1 MPIGQINYAM
11 IQRTT
16 DVEAYKHQE
25 ESKPL
30 VDQQNIQ
37 TQMKQHEDAV
47 RHQVIKKEDSNKAD
61 NHADAKE
68 EGKGQY
74 VKRPVK
80 KKNANAKTADA
91 GKVVP
96 KADYGFDIK
105 I

>member
-16 DVEAYKHQE
+16 DVETFKHQE
-25 ESKPL
+25 EAKPI

-37 TQMKQHEDAV
+37 TQMKRHEDAL
-47 RHQVIKKEDSNKAD
+47 RHQVVEQEDSSRTD

-68 EGKGQY
+68 EGKGKY
-74 VKRPVK
+74 TPKRQPK
-80 KKNANAKTADA
+80 KKENAKTD
-91 GKVVP
+91 GGQVIK
-96 KADYGFDIK
+96 KISHGFDIK

>member
-16 DVEAYKHQE
+16 DVEAFKHQE
-25 ESKPL
+25 EAKPL

-37 TQMKQHEDAV
+37 TQMKQREDAM
-47 RHQVIKKEDSNKAD
+47 RHQVIEQENSSRAD

-68 EGKGQY
+68 EGRGKYSARQQ
-74 VKRPVK
+74 K
-80 KKNANAKTADA
+80 KKKEKSVQDSGQVIKKTDH
-91 GKVVP
+91 
-96 KADYGFDIK
+96 GFDIK

>member
-16 DVEAYKHQE
+16 DVEAFKHQE
-25 ESKPL
+25 ETKPF

-37 TQMKQHEDAV
+37 TRVKRHEDAL
-47 RHQVIKKEDSNKAD
+47 RHQVVKQEDSSRAD

-68 EGKGQY
+68 EGKGKYSPQ
-74 VKRPVK
+74 RNAK
-80 KKNANAKTADA
+80 KKEKSKTDSAQVF
-91 GKVVP
+91 K
-96 KADYGFDIK
+96 KTSQGFDIK

>member
-16 DVEAYKHQE
+16 DVEAFKHQE
-25 ESKPL
+25 EAKPM

-37 TQMKQHEDAV
+37 TVVKKHEEAL
-47 RHQVIKKEDSNKAD
+47 RHQVIKKDDSNRAE

-68 EGKGQY
+68 EGKGKYTASQG
-74 VKRPVK
+74 K
-80 KKNANAKTADA
+80 KKAKLKNDSGQVIKKTNQ
-91 GKVVP
+91 
-96 KADYGFDIK
+96 GFDIK